1 MSTADD
7 VRRLLSRAPGEP
19 LCDACLALACASSLD
34 DMRAATEELAKTDPA
49 FHRSSGCG
57 GCGRTI
63 PTIFYRVGR
72 SDRPGRREAAG
83 S

>member
-1 MSTADD
+1 VTTADD

-34 DMRAATEELAKTDPA
+34 DMRAVTEALAKTDPA
-49 FHRSSGCG
+49 FHRGSGCG
-57 GCGRTI
+57 GCGRTL

-72 SDRPGRREAAG
+72 AGRGQREAAG

>member
-7 VRRLLSRAPGEP
+7 VRRLLSRAPGDS

-34 DMRAATEELAKTDPA
+34 DMRAVTGALAKTDPA
-49 FHRSSGCG
+49 FQRGSGCG

-72 SDRPGRREAAG
+72 ADTPRRREAAG

>member
-1 MSTADD
+1 MSTVDN

-34 DMRAATEELAKTDPA
+34 DMRAVTEALAKVDPA
-49 FHRSSGCG
+49 FHRGSGCG
-57 GCGRTI
+57 GCGRTV
-63 PTIFYRVGR
+63 PTILYRVGR
-72 SDRPGRREAAG
+72 ADSPGRREAAG